1 MNYFDHIIKYRAT
14 VKLALPVELT
24 TEASS
29 LEEAMHNLY
38 ADNYYTRILE
48 EPARCIISYD
58 DIQAVNSDYD
68 PLTDSYLIES
78 NKSTNAKTPNIE
90 KPNDKTYY
98 FYATALVNAIITFA
112 ATEDITQA
120 YKKLSDVFYTNVT
133 LENIDYSKMSR
144 LWYSRAVERR

>member
-1 MNYFDHIIKYRAT
+1 MNYFNHIIKYRAT
-14 VKLALPVELT
+14 VKLGLPVELT
-24 TEASS
+24 TKASS
-29 LEEAMHNLY
+29 LEEAMRNLY

-48 EPARCIISYD
+48 EPARCVISYD
-58 DIQAVNSDYD
+58 DIEAVNSDYD
-68 PLTDSYLIES
+68 SLTDSYLRKN

-120 YKKLSDVFYTNVT
+120 YKKLGSVPNTNVT
-133 LENIDYSKMSR
+133 LENIDYSRMSR
-144 LWYSRAVERR
+144 LWYSRAVEKR